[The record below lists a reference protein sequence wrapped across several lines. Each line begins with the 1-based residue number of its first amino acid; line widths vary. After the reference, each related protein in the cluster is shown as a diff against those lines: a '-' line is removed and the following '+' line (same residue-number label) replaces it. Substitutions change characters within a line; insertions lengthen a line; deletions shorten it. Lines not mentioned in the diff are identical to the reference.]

1 MINGSVF
8 SFGTAIPDA
17 PGYPVF
23 GLLDR
28 NVWRV
33 LDIALRKSLVR
44 DFGDFFERSQSLN
57 LSVYRTLDCYGLFRP
72 ELWPV

>member
-44 DFGDFFERSQSLN
+44 DFGDFFERSAK
-57 LSVYRTLDCYGLFRP
+57 F
-72 ELWPV
+72 ELECL